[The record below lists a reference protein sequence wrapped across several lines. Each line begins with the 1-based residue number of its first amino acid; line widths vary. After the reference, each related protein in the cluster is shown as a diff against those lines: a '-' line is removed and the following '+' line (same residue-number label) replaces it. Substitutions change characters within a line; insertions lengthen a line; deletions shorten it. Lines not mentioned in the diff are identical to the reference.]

1 MSPKVDKDPELVR
14 QQQQANAEKV
24 ASIQERLSTQTDQSL
39 RYFGARRAMS
49 GSSGKSSVAS
59 LAGM

>member
-14 QQQQANAEKV
+14 QQKQANAEKV
-24 ASIQERLSTQTDQSL
+24 NSIQERLSTQTDQSL